1 MAQLLTPGSIL
12 AMTDQAAD
20 RLIKLDSGDA
30 ALLYLHLLRR
40 GSPEGL
46 RWPEER
52 KRAAL
57 KQLQDQG
64 LASLSLTAAQQ
75 AEGMTVTVQATRASD
90 AAVNTVS
97 KAAALSP
104 GSSTG
109 YSTVLHVPDCF
120 GSVTTLTAVF
130 ELDGQRCTQALARN
144 VSVGEN
150 SASWEPLWQA
160 QG

>member
-57 KQLQDQG
+57 KQL
-64 LASLSLTAAQQ
+64 
-75 AEGMTVTVQATRASD
+75 RR
-90 AAVNTVS
+90 
-97 KAAALSP
+97 P
-104 GSSTG
+104 
-109 YSTVLHVPDCF
+109 
-120 GSVTTLTAVF
+120 VF
-130 ELDGQRCTQALARN
+130 PCPAGIL
-144 VSVGEN
+144 
-150 SASWEPLWQA
+150 
-160 QG
+160 

>member
-1 MAQLLTPGSIL
+1 
-12 AMTDQAAD
+12 
-20 RLIKLDSGDA
+20 
-30 ALLYLHLLRR
+30 
-40 GSPEGL
+40 
-46 RWPEER
+46 
-52 KRAAL
+52 
-57 KQLQDQG
+57 
-64 LASLSLTAAQQ
+64 
-75 AEGMTVTVQATRASD
+75 MTVTFQATQASE

-104 GSSTG
+104 GGSTG
-109 YSTVLHVPDCF
+109 YSAVLHVPDCF
-120 GSVTTLTAVF
+120 GSVTLTAVF